1 MDLDVVAVAKAR
13 RLERC
18 YTKVMKF

>member
-1 MDLDVVAVAKAR
+1 VDLDVVAVAKAR